1 MARWLG
7 RETDP
12 CIPRKMQIDEINPSL
27 RRRSSNRVVW
37 PLPYRLRAS
46 RAQSL

>member
-27 RRRSSNRVVW
+27 RHRFFERVAG
-37 PLPYRLRAS
+37 PLPYRLRALP
-46 RAQSL
+46 AQSI